1 MLSAGM
7 PELKH
12 KQEINTLVHK
22 LMLGAS
28 DKEAEKKIKEEI
40 VVAYNTFSRR
50 VDNLMHNYKQI
61 DKLKSLGQFF
71 TEKGEKITSA
81 IKATP
86 KKT

>member
-12 KQEINTLVHK
+12 KQEINTLVIK

-50 VDNLMHNYKQI
+50 VDNLMHNWKQI
-61 DKLKSLGQFF
+61 DKLKSFGEFF
-71 TEKGEKITSA
+71 TERVDKIPGVKKDS
-81 IKATP
+81 P

>member
-12 KQEINTLVHK
+12 KQEINTLVIK

-61 DKLKSLGQFF
+61 DKLKSLGLFF
-71 TEKGEKITSA
+71 TEKGEKITS
-81 IKATP
+81 IVKSNP